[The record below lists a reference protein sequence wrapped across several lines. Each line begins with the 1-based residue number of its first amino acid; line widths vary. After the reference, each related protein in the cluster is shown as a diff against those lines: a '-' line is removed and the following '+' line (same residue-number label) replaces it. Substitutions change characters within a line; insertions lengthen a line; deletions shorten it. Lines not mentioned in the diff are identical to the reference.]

1 MWYIPDDQITKIQN
15 RMSDIRNTP
24 VTETVNF
31 IAATYELLGTLD
43 TILFDQ
49 RNLERKN
56 KNIII
61 LPEDKK
67 DEQNKRNNSVPSKV
81 AQALNPVERTVKTYK
96 KDNKQDSKED
106 NTIQPEKKMN
116 SHERRKERRR
126 LEREAA
132 KAEAENAEKKE
143 NGDNNV

>member
-24 VTETVNF
+24 VTEAVNF

-43 TILFDQ
+43 TVLFDQ

-56 KNIII
+56 KSTMI

-67 DEQNKRNNSVPSKV
+67 DGQNKRNNSVPSKV
-81 AQALNPVERTVKTYK
+81 AQVLNPVERTVKIYK

-106 NTIQPEKKMN
+106 NAQSEKKMN

-132 KAEAENAEKKE
+132 KAEAEKVESSNSDKSE
-143 NGDNNV
+143 

>member
-1 MWYIPDDQITKIQN
+1 MWYIPDDQVVKIQN
-15 RMSDIRNTP
+15 RMSDVRNTT

-56 KNIII
+56 KSTMI

-67 DEQNKRNNSVPSKV
+67 DGQNKRNNSVPSKV
-81 AQALNPVERTVKTYK
+81 AQALNPVERTVKIYK

-106 NTIQPEKKMN
+106 NTQPEKKMN

-132 KAEAENAEKKE
+132 KAEAEKVESSNSDKSE
-143 NGDNNV
+143 

>member
-1 MWYIPDDQITKIQN
+1 MWYIPDDQVVKIQN

-24 VTETVNF
+24 ATEAVNF

-56 KNIII
+56 KNTII

-67 DEQNKRNNSVPSKV
+67 NGQNKRNNSVPSKV
-81 AQALNPVERTVKTYK
+81 AQALNPVERTVKIYK
-96 KDNKQDSKED
+96 KDNKQNSKED
-106 NTIQPEKKMN
+106 NAQSEKKMN

-132 KAEAENAEKKE
+132 KAEAEKVEKKLE
-143 NGDNNV
+143 EKTE